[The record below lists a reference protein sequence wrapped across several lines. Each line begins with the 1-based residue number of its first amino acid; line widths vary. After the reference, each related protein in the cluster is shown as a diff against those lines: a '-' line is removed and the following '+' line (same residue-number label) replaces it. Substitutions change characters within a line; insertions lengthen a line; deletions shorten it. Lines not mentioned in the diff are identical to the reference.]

1 MKQMDKLFISNYN
14 KDLAGKSTPYFQKT
28 WNHSKRLEFQP
39 HSLTSD
45 EDKNSI
51 LKVYNFVNSIKDLS
65 ELYYYWKLTGGR
77 IQTNVQSD
85 VKSIRDYN
93 DCRKPESIKES
104 ESVAND
110 VDFTYLLPPILR
122 IPHYLAIVKS
132 NSSRVIS
139 SEEQWPSNEIR
150 QPRTFQL
157 KITPLSS
164 RRFIERIS
172 RTPLHNLYPLLIC
185 RDFKTT
191 QTGNNNVCAALY
203 SFSKNNSNRSVPSE
217 LLSTLRSSVK
227 HNPVLL
233 ESNKSRPDFLNLLF
247 TNDLACDLGVDWC
260 MSSTNDDYESNV
272 NSISQQPLSVRE
284 TDVDYQIVRT
294 RLFTRILN
302 GLPATKQ
309 YLRLEAR
316 KDIPPFLRWKVWA
329 ALLEVY
335 PNREFESSYLKALYE
350 IRKLG
355 LEVSPTDEFNNT
367 EQNNDSNKNS
377 DFNCDLLDEKVLN
390 QISVDLPRC
399 HAYDPLLASPVGQSV
414 LRRVLIATLLMK
426 PGALDYTQ
434 GMDSIAAVFL
444 DRQINF
450 KSLGLEKIC
459 TILSNFPDFNLD
471 KCRTDA
477 LKLALATPRS
487 LTAWSIPNK
496 QCSNGESMEA
506 VGLISQ
512 NNFSKE
518 VSNLVNTKEN
528 TPSTCDF
535 YTRLTLQNAWPDH
548 LEYSSSESSEDIDT
562 NTLSSVCEKY
572 NISLNASKLVSILSA
587 KDALEHIKR
596 PDCLVLD
603 LRNSKEYDKFH
614 LPNSVHCDLSKCM
627 TLDSPLSGTESS
639 DILSPIES
647 YHDISLEN
655 WEMIDFPSWN
665 RNRPQIIPEFLANL
679 MNQKLWRQ
687 ATQARQSV
695 NLNSSQ
701 GTANE
706 STNIVIPS
714 SPGLLIVFGNDERL
728 CWHLAY
734 WLIKHDID
742 RVCILSNINSVLS
755 TFLNSCFQ

>member
-1 MKQMDKLFISNYN
+1 MGEPVLKSSAFGFPIGVTKIPVSLSSLTEVDVNGLPRLPLSVTCYARFRQLSHIRHPNLCRYLDAVREKGEIISVISEYYSTSFYDLSDPVTNVNWLLHRFYECLSALAFMNDNGLVHSCLTPEMIMLDPDGHVKIGGYGIFYGTEWCDAIDFVLHNPVYSAPEVFLFLCNHTRYPSKLECSLNSDKCWVKIEADVWSLGLIFFEIIHSRECANPLLKSQNDNNGTKIRVIEQLLKGLCQADHYPTLPEFLQLHLANNLPSELATFDQLVRDCLRFNALIRPSPRCLMKQMDKLFISNYN

-104 ESVAND
+104 ESVPND

-434 GMDSIAAVFL
+434 GMDSIAAVLCVF
-444 DRQINF
+444 
-450 KSLGLEKIC
+450 
-459 TILSNFPDFNLD
+459 
-471 KCRTDA
+471 
-477 LKLALATPRS
+477 
-487 LTAWSIPNK
+487 
-496 QCSNGESMEA
+496 
-506 VGLISQ
+506 
-512 NNFSKE
+512 
-518 VSNLVNTKEN
+518 
-528 TPSTCDF
+528 
-535 YTRLTLQNAWPDH
+535 
-548 LEYSSSESSEDIDT
+548 
-562 NTLSSVCEKY
+562 
-572 NISLNASKLVSILSA
+572 
-587 KDALEHIKR
+587 
-596 PDCLVLD
+596 
-603 LRNSKEYDKFH
+603 
-614 LPNSVHCDLSKCM
+614 
-627 TLDSPLSGTESS
+627 
-639 DILSPIES
+639 
-647 YHDISLEN
+647 
-655 WEMIDFPSWN
+655 
-665 RNRPQIIPEFLANL
+665 
-679 MNQKLWRQ
+679 
-687 ATQARQSV
+687 
-695 NLNSSQ
+695 
-701 GTANE
+701 
-706 STNIVIPS
+706 VIPMKFW
-714 SPGLLIVFGNDERL
+714 LLP
-728 CWHLAY
+728 A
-734 WLIKHDID
+734 
-742 RVCILSNINSVLS
+742 
-755 TFLNSCFQ
+755 